1 MLPCILI
8 KPAKIISL
16 FASKSIILISRYILG
31 VHPSCKISRKFRVGW
46 VDGSI
51 HIISKE
57 CIISSKFLQ
66 KALVWLSYFDGEL
79 R

>member
-1 MLPCILI
+1 MKLL
-8 KPAKIISL
+8 
-16 FASKSIILISRYILG
+16 
-31 VHPSCKISRKFRVGW
+31 VHPSCKRSRKFRVGW

-57 CIISSKFLQ
+57 SIISPKFLQ
-66 KALVWLSYFDGEL
+66 KDLVRLSNFDGEL